1 MNFPMRVY
9 RFSET
14 GNSSRIA
21 SSNDVFDCLRCLAPL
36 FIAISL
42 LFIPASVLAQT
53 QIGADIDGKAAYDE
67 SGRPVSLSADGNRLA
82 IGASGNDD
90 NGLDSGHVRVYRWSG
105 TAWVQLGPDIN
116 GQAPYDFFGSSIA
129 LSLNGNRLAIGAPGN
144 DENGFDAGHVRVYE
158 WSGTHWSRLG
168 GDINGEAAYDFSGR
182 SVSLST
188 DGNRLAVGAPGNDAN
203 GLDAGQV
210 RVFQWSGTRW
220 VQMGPDISGE
230 VFGDESGHSVSLS
243 SDAKQL
249 AIGAP
254 KNDANGIDSGHV
266 RVFQWSGNSWTQLG
280 GDIDGEAFGDE
291 SGWSVALSSSGSRL
305 AVGAPKND
313 GNGIDAGHTR
323 IYQWS
328 GAVWIQLGD
337 DIDGEAFG
345 DESGIS
351 VSLSADARY
360 LVIGAHK
367 NNDSGLDAGQGRE
380 FRWLD
385 GEWTQL
391 GSDIEGEAFGDMAG
405 GSVSISSDANRIA
418 IGAPLNINSSGT
430 NAGHVRVFDVS
441 VFNNF
446 RINAGLN
453 DAWFYPET
461 SGQGF
466 FINVYADLGVVSLAW
481 FTYDT
486 ELPPD
491 DATANLGDPGHRW
504 MTAIGPLTGNRV
516 LMNIEMTS
524 GGLFDTP
531 TEITRTDPPGS
542 DGTIILTFYNCSSG
556 SVEYDIP
563 SINRKGV
570 VPIWRV
576 AKDNVVLCEAL
587 IAD

>member
-14 GNSSRIA
+14 GNSSIIA
-21 SSNDVFDCLRCLAPL
+21 SSSDVFDCLRYLTTL

-42 LFIPASVLAQT
+42 LFISTSIAAQT

-82 IGASGNDD
+82 IGAYGNDD
-90 NGLDSGHVRVYRWSG
+90 NGFDSGHVRVFQWSG
-105 TAWVQLGPDIN
+105 TAWIQLGSDIN
-116 GQAPYDFFGSSIA
+116 GQAAYDFFGSSIA
-129 LSLNGNRLAIGAPGN
+129 FSLNGNRLAIGAPGN
-144 DENGFDAGHVRVYE
+144 DGNGFDAGHVRVYE
-158 WSGTHWSRLG
+158 WSGADWSQLG
-168 GDINGEAAYDFSGR
+168 DDINGEAAYDFSGR

-188 DGNRLAVGAPGNDAN
+188 DGTRLAIGAPGNDAN
-203 GLDAGQV
+203 GLDAGHV
-210 RVFQWSGTRW
+210 RVFQWSGTKW
-220 VQMGPDISGE
+220 VQIGQGINGE

-243 SDAKQL
+243 SDARQL

-254 KNDANGIDSGHV
+254 KNDGNGSDSGHV
-266 RVFQWSGNSWTQLG
+266 CVYQLSGNKWTQLG
-280 GDIDGEAFGDE
+280 GDIDGEAFGDD
-291 SGWSVALSSSGSRL
+291 SGWSIALSSSGKQL

-328 GAVWIQLGD
+328 GVTWTQLGD

-351 VSLSADARY
+351 VSLSTDASY
-360 LVIGAHK
+360 LLIGAHK
-367 NNDSGLDAGQGRE
+367 NDGGGFDAGQGRE

-391 GSDIEGEAFGDMAG
+391 GSDIVGEAFGDMAG
-405 GSVSISSDANRIA
+405 GSVSISSDANRVA
-418 IGAPLNINSSGT
+418 IGAPFNINSSGT

-446 RINAGLN
+446 RLNAGLN
-453 DAWFYPET
+453 DAWYYPET
-461 SGQGF
+461 NGQGF
-466 FINVYADLGVVSLAW
+466 FINVFTDLGVVTLAW

-486 ELPPD
+486 VLPPD

-504 MTAIGPLTGNRV
+504 MTALGPLTGNRV
-516 LMNIEMTS
+516 FMNIEMTS

-531 TEITRTDPPGS
+531 SEISRTDPPGS
-542 DGTIILTFYNCSSG
+542 DGTIILTFYDCSSG

-563 SINRKGV
+563 TIKRKGI

-576 AKDNVVLCEAL
+576 AKDNVALCEAL